1 MFVLLLLLKYLIKC
15 ESKDNVKS
23 HTTVMLSCF
32 LNNRDNVKKNLISD
46 YRESQISSILIE
58 VLMLYNVI

>member
-1 MFVLLLLLKYLIKC
+1 
-15 ESKDNVKS
+15 
-23 HTTVMLSCF
+23 MLSCF